1 MNRASLKTTG
11 ILAAFFLL
19 FSSTLFSCESHSFD
33 SDKRQIIAKDEIRS
47 KLHNIRG
54 YDITRFAED
63 TINDPPDTNFQKV
76 IRYSLDIQYT
86 DSNKVIQQKKAFVYF
101 APGGTA
107 IIRSEIVEK

>member
-1 MNRASLKTTG
+1 MNPTTLKTTG
-11 ILAAFFLL
+11 IFAAFFLL

-54 YDITRFAED
+54 YDVTGFAED
-63 TINDPPDTNFQKV
+63 TINDPPDSNFKKE

-86 DSNKVIQQKKAFVYF
+86 DSNKMIRQKKAFVYF
-101 APGGTA
+101 APGGTS